1 MNPRARRLIVTGLLG
16 GLVLIVVLTAAWNWL
31 H

>member
-16 GLVLIVVLTAAWNWL
+16 GLVLLVVITAVWNWL